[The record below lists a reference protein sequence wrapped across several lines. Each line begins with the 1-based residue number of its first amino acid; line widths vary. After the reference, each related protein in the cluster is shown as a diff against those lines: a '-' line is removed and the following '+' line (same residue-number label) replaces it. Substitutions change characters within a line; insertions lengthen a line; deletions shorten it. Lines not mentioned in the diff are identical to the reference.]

1 MQRCGYGESD
11 IYTQTGEGGS
21 DRSAQR
27 LKVQSE
33 AKEEEEVKAQAVC
46 AAMQPLGRKWLN

>member
-1 MQRCGYGESD
+1 MVADASD